1 MKVRTSQELRDMWL
15 SFYQERAH
23 AVIPSA
29 SLVPEDDPTLLWI
42 NSGVAALKPYFD
54 GSKPAPAKRLV
65 NLQKC
70 IRTNDIESVGYTA
83 RHQTMFEM
91 VGHFSIGDY
100 FKEQAMAWN
109 LEFLTSDHYL
119 GLDINRLYFTVYP
132 TDEEAY
138 SLWIKLGIDPSHILK
153 TDYNFWEIGAGP
165 CGPNSEFFYDRGPE
179 FGDYTPEVIEKD
191 IENDRYIEMGNIVF
205 SQFNSKP
212 GLSRDEYPELP
223 QKNIDMGG
231 GFERMV
237 SVIQNAKTNFETDLF
252 APIIKEI
259 ERFTKQPYTGQV
271 SFKIIADHI
280 RTLVM
285 ALADGAIMSNEGRG
299 YVLRRLLRRAM
310 KHGRSLGR
318 HDAFL
323 YQLVPTV
330 IDLFKAAY
338 PDIVTQQDRI
348 IKMIKKGEEVF
359 LMTLA
364 SGVKRLESIDTPIIG
379 GQAAFEL
386 YDTYGFPIELTIEYA
401 NENGKTVDTDGFN
414 EYMKQQQ
421 ERARRARNVD
431 TAMNLQDERL
441 IAFTTPST
449 FIGYDS
455 LEETARVIAVFDQFV
470 ITDQTPFYAESGGQA
485 SDHGTIDGLEVH
497 DVQKGPNGQHVHL
510 VPGHD
515 FEVGETVE
523 LQVDPY
529 TRYRTMGNHS
539 AIHLMYAALRRKL
552 SGQVAQRGSFVN
564 HEYLRFDMA
573 YDEDITDDV
582 LLEIETMTN
591 QWIKERHIVTTEEVT
606 LDEAKARGAIAEFG
620 EKYSSNVRVVTMGD
634 VTVDLC
640 GGTHVMNT
648 YDIDSFALA
657 GFESKGAGIYRF
669 TGYTGE
675 GIESMRSVVD
685 VFTHDA
691 QKSIDKANRIANEN
705 NASMIALPSVPLLM
719 GSYRDILNY
728 RDYLQEIQFLVKE
741 FEKTLQ
747 DQKAASALED
757 LSAFDSM
764 IQGSCLVAHVTT
776 YPADIAK
783 QVIDRLAE
791 KVGTGTVFL
800 VSEYNNQL
808 LLLAKSNNNV
818 HCGNLVKKAA
828 QIAGGNGGGRED
840 FAQAGAKD
848 PSKVDEILAFVQKEL
863 SCES

>member
-1 MKVRTSQELRDMWL
+1 MKFRTSQELRDMWL
-15 SFYQERAH
+15 SFYQEKAH

-100 FKEQAMAWN
+100 FKEEAMAWN
-109 LEFLTSDHYL
+109 LEFLTSEKYL

-132 TDEEAY
+132 TDDEAY
-138 SLWIKLGIDPSHILK
+138 SIWINLGINPSHIIK

-179 FGDYTPEVIEKD
+179 FGDFTTEAIEKD

-205 SQFNSKP
+205 SQYNSKP
-212 GLSRDEYPELP
+212 GLSREDYPELP

-231 GFERMV
+231 GFERIV
-237 SVIQNAKTNFETDLF
+237 SVIQDAKTNFETDLF
-252 APIIKEI
+252 LPIIQEI
-259 ERFTKQPYTGQV
+259 EFLTEQNYTGQV

-285 ALADGAIMSNEGRG
+285 ALADGAVMSNEGRG

-338 PDIVTQQDRI
+338 PEIVTQQDRI
-348 IKMIKKGEEVF
+348 IKMIKKGEELF
-359 LMTLA
+359 LITLV
-364 SGVKRLESIDTPIIG
+364 SGVKRLESIDTSIID

-401 NENGKTVDTDGFN
+401 NEHGKTVDTDGFN
-414 EYMKQQQ
+414 DYMKQQQ
-421 ERARRARNVD
+421 ERARSARNVD

-441 IAFTTPST
+441 VAFTTPST
-449 FIGYDS
+449 FIGYES
-455 LEETARVIAVFDQFV
+455 LEVRATVIAVFDHLV
-470 ITDQTPFYAESGGQA
+470 ITDETPFYAESGGQT
-485 SDHGTIDGLEVH
+485 SDQGTIDGLEVQ
-497 DVQKGPNGQHVHL
+497 DVQKGPNGQHVH
-510 VPGHD
+510 VVHDHD
-515 FEVGETVE
+515 FHVGETVD

-539 AIHLMYAALRRKL
+539 AIHLMYAALRQKL
-552 SGQVAQRGSFVN
+552 QGQVAQRGSFVN

-573 YDEDITDDV
+573 YDEEITDEV

-591 QWIKERHIVTTEEVT
+591 QWIKERHVVTTEELT
-606 LDEAKARGAIAEFG
+606 LEEAKARGAIAEFG
-620 EKYSSNVRVVTMGD
+620 EKYSSAVRVVSMGD

-675 GIESMRSVVD
+675 GIESIRSVVE
-685 VFTHDA
+685 VFANEA
-691 QKSIDKANRIANEN
+691 QKSIDKAHRIAKEN
-705 NASMIALPSVPLLM
+705 QASMISLPSVPLLM

-728 RDYLQEIQFLVKE
+728 RDYLHEIQFLVKE

-747 DQKAASALED
+747 DQKTSSALED
-757 LSAFDSM
+757 LSMFDSQ
-764 IQGSCLVAHVTT
+764 IQGPCLVTHVSS

-783 QVIDRLAE
+783 QLIDRLAE
-791 KVGTGTVFL
+791 KVGIGTVFL
-800 VSEYNNQL
+800 VSEYNEQL
-808 LLLAKSNNNV
+808 LLLAKSNHGV

-848 PSKVDEILAFVQKEL
+848 TTKIHEILTFVKGEL
-863 SCES
+863 SCGS